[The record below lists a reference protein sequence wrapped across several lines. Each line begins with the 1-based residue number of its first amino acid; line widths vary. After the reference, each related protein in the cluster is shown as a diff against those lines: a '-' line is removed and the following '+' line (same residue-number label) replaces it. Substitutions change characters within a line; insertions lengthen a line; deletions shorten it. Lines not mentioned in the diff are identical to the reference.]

1 MKLKLTSSEIE
12 VCIYLIEH
20 YAMTYQDI
28 ASQLAKQRVIKPITN
43 KETIEI
49 DLPTYYAKMIFED
62 CDNYIETNQ
71 DEFDDCKEAKTLKN
85 KLAKKLDKPKNIKLE
100 EVESAMDHT
109 KLCLNE
115 MREVFVEYGEFDMDD
130 VLEEWIYGCIRVMR
144 KEV

>member
-1 MKLKLTSSEIE
+1 MKLKLTSAEIE

-20 YAMTYQDI
+20 YAFTYEDM
-28 ASQLAKQRVIKPITN
+28 ASHLAKQKPITN

-71 DEFDDCKEAKTLKN
+71 DEFDDCKEAETLKN
-85 KLAKKLDKPKNIKLE
+85 KLAKKLDKPKNITLE

-109 KLCLNE
+109 KLCLDDMLE
-115 MREVFVEYGEFDMDD
+115 QFEKDGEFEFDG
-130 VLEEWIYGCIRVMR
+130 VLEEWVYGCIRVMR